1 MSTHRD
7 VVALVREI
15 APSAPVPV
23 ARDLERILSAME
35 PTGELPGRTRSI
47 EQLAAWLAEVEPF
60 ELPDTA
66 LVGGRS
72 GAERVWLLVATLKAS
87 SVWRHALAR
96 LVCSVLIDTSS
107 LRLFARTGLP
117 SELRLFSELAD
128 RTVKSVLPHPPEDGE
143 LAALLT
149 RVFPSAASLRWVE
162 SAPPTLVGELVDIL
176 LDAPELGTVARQHLV
191 DDAADALA
199 ILAMRV
205 ATLGLDEDIRARSAL
220 PRLSLSPY
228 FDLSRVCSA
237 LLESRDA
244 AQPFEALRVEAVGLL
259 PECEAVLHRVT
270 ARLDV
275 GGVSVDLVFRVELLE
290 RLLRRIAHLL
300 VLIDRPK
307 AATPEYA
314 ANMTR
319 FCRELVSE
327 SISDHSAFAL
337 LQENGRLLARRIVER
352 AGETGEHYI
361 TASRAE
367 WHAMLRSAG
376 GGGVLT
382 AGTTVAKF
390 WVGWAHFPYFFQALF
405 YGLDYSISF
414 VLLHFV
420 GGTLATKQPSMT
432 AAALAASFDTSGHGD
447 MDGLVDQ
454 IARTARSQLA
464 AILGN
469 LGLVIPACAG
479 IHFAYMGMSGEP
491 FLDAETA
498 TDVINSLR
506 PTHSGTLFY
515 AAVTGVLLWLS
526 SILGGAVEN
535 WSAIHR
541 LPEAFHHHP
550 QIIRAFGAKRAAAFA
565 RSFARNVSPVGS
577 SIALGFLLGA
587 TPIVGKFF
595 GAPLDVRHVTLST
608 GALTFAIAS
617 VGSFSVVSHPIQEAM
632 AGIVM
637 IGFLNFTVSFS
648 LALSVALR
656 ARNVPFRA
664 LGTLAWAV
672 FRRFLRAPSTF
683 LYPPKGEPSG
693 NPAH

>member
-15 APSAPVPV
+15 APAAPILV
-23 ARDLERILSAME
+23 ARNLERILAGME
-35 PTGELPGRTRSI
+35 PTGDLPERARVIG
-47 EQLAAWLAEVEPF
+47 QLAAWLAAPDPF
-60 ELPDTA
+60 ELPDSA
-66 LVGGRS
+66 SVGGRS
-72 GAERVWLLVATLKAS
+72 GAERLWVLVATLKAAPA
-87 SVWRHALAR
+87 WRHALAR

-128 RTVKSVLPHPPEDGE
+128 RTVKSVLPHPPEHGE
-143 LAALLT
+143 LSALLS
-149 RVFPSAASLRWVE
+149 RVFPTNASLRWIE
-162 SAPPTLVGELVDIL
+162 SAPPTLVAEFVDIL
-176 LDAPELGTVARQHLV
+176 LDSVELGDTARQHLV

-199 ILAMRV
+199 MLAMRV
-205 ATLGLDEDIRARSAL
+205 ATLGLDEDIRARSDV

-237 LLESRDA
+237 LLETRDA
-244 AQPFEALRVEAVGLL
+244 EKPFEALRIEAVALL
-259 PECEAVLHRVT
+259 PACHSVLHRVT

-290 RLLRRIAHLL
+290 RLLLRIAHLL
-300 VLIDRPK
+300 VLIDRPR

-314 ANMTR
+314 ANMAR

-327 SISDHSAFAL
+327 AINDQSALAL

-361 TASRAE
+361 TASRDE

-432 AAALAASFDTSGHGD
+432 AAALAASFDSSGQGD
-447 MDGLVDQ
+447 MNGLVDQ
-454 IARTARSQLA
+454 ITRTARSQLA

-479 IHFAYMGMSGEP
+479 IHFAYVGFSGEP
-491 FLDAETA
+491 FLDPETA

-526 SILGGAVEN
+526 SILGGALEN

-541 LPEAFHHHP
+541 LPEALHHHP
-550 QIIRAFGAKRAAAFA
+550 NLIQAFGAKRAAAFA

-577 SIALGFLLGA
+577 SVALGFLLGA

-617 VGSFSVVSHPIQEAM
+617 VGSFSVVNPAIQEAM
-632 AGIVM
+632 AGILL
-637 IGFLNFTVSFS
+637 IGFLNFTVSFGM
-648 LALSVALR
+648 ALSVALR

-664 LGTLAWAV
+664 LGTLGWAV
-672 FRRFLRAPSTF
+672 VRRFFQKPTTF
-683 LYPPKGEPSG
+683 LYPPKDEP
-693 NPAH
+693 AVHH